1 MSRCVSVCTISFSRV
16 AFGILFIDSTIVDD
30 NKYDFRQHTLII
42 EMTIVIRHSQPR
54 SIVSLPPCPI
64 LFDCNWEC
72 EPIISI
78 FLTIII
84 SWRPIMV
91 CCRCYYCCLRS
102 FYFRRITIVACVI
115 LSNYIWMRSMRR
127 RNRTSTK
134 IHRLNSK
141 SIRIILTSVH
151 IANLSPLSKRDRY
164 CMLAVMQ
171 WNIFFGW
178 NIYKL
183 HGKLWVVTSYTE
195 RSAV

>member
-1 MSRCVSVCTISFSRV
+1 MCVCVYYKFLLCRIWHF
-16 AFGILFIDSTIVDD
+16 FFIDSTIVDD

-91 CCRCYYCCLRS
+91 CCRCYYVLL
-102 FYFRRITIVACVI
+102 FAVVLFQKNNNRRLCYSVKLYMDEKHETTQSHV
-115 LSNYIWMRSMRR
+115 NK
-127 RNRTSTK
+127 NPPTEF
-134 IHRLNSK
+134 K
-141 SIRIILTSVH
+141 SIWIILTSVH

-171 WNIFFGW
+171 
-178 NIYKL
+178 
-183 HGKLWVVTSYTE
+183 
-195 RSAV
+195 